1 MGSDLSDVEVDASE
15 APREEQTWTEV
26 HSDIQIEPFVSPVG
40 PNFEA
45 FVNAKEIDYFC
56 LLFGDDI
63 LIKIVDESNRFAR
76 QKLAD
81 KPEKRWVDITLPE
94 LKAYLGISII
104 MGINYNP
111 RTAMYWSAD
120 EFYCNPGIKK
130 VMPRNRFDEIKRFL
144 HFSDSSKQMQRGEE
158 GYDRLYKV
166 RCLLEHCKKTFKDS
180 YNPSKNLSVDEGMIA
195 FKGRLSFRQYMPAK
209 PTKYGIKVWMCAD
222 SATGYVLNH
231 EVYLGKDKDNKDGV
245 DLDENGLGH
254 YVVTSMTKPFHGR
267 YHHVYFDNFFNSP
280 KLLQDLLGK
289 KTYACGTV
297 RSNRKGLPPKK
308 KLGTGEIHIEQKGN
322 TNLVYTQWKDKRD
335 VAVLSTNCSPKEQHV
350 TTQRRGRG
358 GVISEVVKPKV
369 VAMYNNNM
377 GGVDQADQIRSYYP
391 TGRASRKWYR
401 YIFWFL
407 FDVAIGNAFVLDKI
421 SATGR
426 RRPKKGL
433 EFRDHLAKQ
442 LIGGYVG
449 RADVR
454 RRESQKRALTVDIS
468 PENAAHHFIAK
479 IA

>member
-26 HSDIQIEPFVSPVG
+26 HSDIRIEPFVSPVG

-209 PTKYGIKVWMCAD
+209 PTKYGIKV
-222 SATGYVLNH
+222 
-231 EVYLGKDKDNKDGV
+231 
-245 DLDENGLGH
+245 
-254 YVVTSMTKPFHGR
+254 
-267 YHHVYFDNFFNSP
+267 
-280 KLLQDLLGK
+280 
-289 KTYACGTV
+289 
-297 RSNRKGLPPKK
+297 
-308 KLGTGEIHIEQKGN
+308 
-322 TNLVYTQWKDKRD
+322 
-335 VAVLSTNCSPKEQHV
+335 
-350 TTQRRGRG
+350 
-358 GVISEVVKPKV
+358 
-369 VAMYNNNM
+369 
-377 GGVDQADQIRSYYP
+377 
-391 TGRASRKWYR
+391 
-401 YIFWFL
+401 
-407 FDVAIGNAFVLDKI
+407 
-421 SATGR
+421 
-426 RRPKKGL
+426 
-433 EFRDHLAKQ
+433 
-442 LIGGYVG
+442 
-449 RADVR
+449 
-454 RRESQKRALTVDIS
+454 
-468 PENAAHHFIAK
+468 
-479 IA
+479 